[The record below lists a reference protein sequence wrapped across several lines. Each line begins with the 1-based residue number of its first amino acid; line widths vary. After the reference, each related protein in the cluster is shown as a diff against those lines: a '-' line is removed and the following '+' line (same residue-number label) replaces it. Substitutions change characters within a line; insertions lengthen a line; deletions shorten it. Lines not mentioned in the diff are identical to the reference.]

1 MLNPGKPLIVALTV
15 TNHGGSAATVPSAR
29 VNGRVMAL
37 SFFNY
42 DTQIGL
48 KVPANGTAHTT
59 FSLGLTDLG
68 GQADG
73 QLPATVS
80 LLNSNADEIATHSF
94 TVDVKGKLSS
104 IYGIFGLAIL
114 GITVLW
120 MISLIYRLVTRTLPP
135 NRWSRAVQFSAAG
148 FGVGLTLTFS
158 VSVLRLLTPSAVVWV
173 PFVLGAG
180 LIGLAVGY
188 ITPGPRPRD
197 DEDDDDQFAAE
208 HAARQPAFAQAG
220 ASHSAFAGT
229 SSTAGLGGGPGPAL
243 GGDGPRGLEQPP
255 PPVGTPL
262 GAQGEQRSPQGVG
275 GPGPTPSGPRRP
287 VLGRPVLPVPR
298 SRTTGRSRCG
308 ARTNPTATRTRPSRR
323 TDRSWTRCSAASTA
337 PASPAGHEFRSP
349 APQCRLP
356 PARPHSRGTA
366 MTAPA
371 AIAAA
376 LPSYEIGP
384 ELGRGGFGIVYAG
397 RQRHLGRDVAIK
409 QLPPSFSNDE
419 EIRSRFATEARVLA
433 SLDHPH
439 IVPIY
444 DYVEREGL
452 CLLVMECLTGGSVWD
467 TFRKDGLTPARACVL
482 VVATAA
488 GLHHAHVNGVL
499 HRDVKPENL
508 LLTANNHLKVTDFG
522 IAKVI
527 GGADAVATSDGG
539 ILGTPAY
546 MAPEQADGGDLSAA
560 ADVYAAGTMLYE
572 LLSGT
577 LPFSQDGGGLAIVYR
592 HLYEQPNPLRDIAPQ
607 VPQPLADVV
616 MRSIAR
622 QPSDRYGTA
631 EEFAIAI
638 GEAAVESFG
647 EDWYQA
653 SGLRVIG
660 SDVMMGTLTGGGRDR
675 RRAASTTIADSSVAP
690 AGWNPEGNRGQR
702 PTTGEQGRD
711 AGDGTIS
718 APFENLL
725 APPPGQQQG
734 PGGPRP
740 TPGQPSQGYPS
751 QGYPSGDPRASQP
764 GYPGHGPTPGGPNNT
779 PGGPNAP
786 ASYQYGSLVPYE
798 SAQLPVMRPSIF
810 VHVVGEV
817 APDAKPEPLVP
828 VRQIL
833 NAPPIPA
840 VMAALTTV
848 VLLALL
854 VVAYV
859 GLSTGVDRSGTVQ
872 STVTLAG
879 TDVVD
884 QGRHRRPRQLGA
896 PLGEPAAGR
905 CHRRRAQAVRPQDPD
920 RLVGQAAARALRQQR
935 HRDVQARVGPL
946 PRAGT
951 GDRQGRPARRRRQG
965 GRQPPGAG
973 DAQQQRLPH
982 RPGRR
987 RRARPAVRAG
997 LPRVA
1002 GPAAVAAWQAAGG
1015 ELDRPGPGGRPARRG
1030 ADRHRLGAAA
1040 LRAERADGGRVCG
1053 DRRRPGHPV
1062 RPHGRAVG
1070 PACAGPA
1077 HQQEAVRPRLT
1088 VPSGLRP
1095 FAGSLS
1101 ASLARVLAGT
1111 PRRIRPS
1118 TGASG

>member
-1 MLNPGKPLIVALTV
+1 
-15 TNHGGSAATVPSAR
+15 
-29 VNGRVMAL
+29 
-37 SFFNY
+37 
-42 DTQIGL
+42 
-48 KVPANGTAHTT
+48 
-59 FSLGLTDLG
+59 
-68 GQADG
+68 
-73 QLPATVS
+73 
-80 LLNSNADEIATHSF
+80 
-94 TVDVKGKLSS
+94 
-104 IYGIFGLAIL
+104 
-114 GITVLW
+114 
-120 MISLIYRLVTRTLPP
+120 
-135 NRWSRAVQFSAAG
+135 
-148 FGVGLTLTFS
+148 
-158 VSVLRLLTPSAVVWV
+158 
-173 PFVLGAG
+173 
-180 LIGLAVGY
+180 
-188 ITPGPRPRD
+188 
-197 DEDDDDQFAAE
+197 
-208 HAARQPAFAQAG
+208 
-220 ASHSAFAGT
+220 
-229 SSTAGLGGGPGPAL
+229 
-243 GGDGPRGLEQPP
+243 
-255 PPVGTPL
+255 
-262 GAQGEQRSPQGVG
+262 
-275 GPGPTPSGPRRP
+275 
-287 VLGRPVLPVPR
+287 
-298 SRTTGRSRCG
+298 
-308 ARTNPTATRTRPSRR
+308 
-323 TDRSWTRCSAASTA
+323 
-337 PASPAGHEFRSP
+337 
-349 APQCRLP
+349 
-356 PARPHSRGTA
+356 

-371 AIAAA
+371 AIGAA

-444 DYVEREGL
+444 DYVEQDGL

-467 TFRKDGLTPARACVL
+467 TFRKEGLTPARACVL
-482 VVATAA
+482 VVATSA
-488 GLHHAHVNGVL
+488 GLHHAHINGVL

-508 LLTANNHLKVTDFG
+508 LLTAGNHLKVTDFG

-622 QPSDRYGTA
+622 QPSDRYSTA

-647 EDWYQA
+647 DDWYQA

-702 PTTGEQGRD
+702 PTAGEPGRD

-725 APPPGQQQG
+725 APPPGQQPG

-751 QGYPSGDPRASQP
+751 QGYPSEGYPAQGYPSGDPRASQP
-764 GYPGHGPTPGGPNNT
+764 GYPGHGST

-810 VHVVGEV
+810 VHVVGEIS
-817 APDAKPEPLVP
+817 PDSKPEPLVP

-833 NAPPIPA
+833 KSPPIPA
-840 VMAALTTV
+840 VLVALTTV

-859 GLSTGVDRSGTVQ
+859 GLGTGVDRTGTVQ

-879 TDVVD
+879 TDVSTKDVTVD
-884 QGRHRRPRQLGA
+884 LGTSVPVSVN
-896 PLGEPAAGR
+896 PLPAGVTAAELKLFVRKIPIGSSDKLPLTRSGNGGTGTFKLGSVHYLVPGPVTGKVVLLDAAGKE
-905 CHRRRAQAVRPQDPD
+905 
-920 RLVGQAAARALRQQR
+920 VGNRQ
-935 HRDVQARVGPL
+935 VQVTPSSNGF
-946 PRAGT
+946 
-951 GDRQGRPARRRRQG
+951 
-965 GRQPPGAG
+965 
-973 DAQQQRLPH
+973 
-982 RPGRR
+982 
-987 RRARPAVRAG
+987 
-997 LPRVA
+997 
-1002 GPAAVAAWQAAGG
+1002 
-1015 ELDRPGPGGRPARRG
+1015 
-1030 ADRHRLGAAA
+1030 
-1040 LRAERADGGRVCG
+1040 
-1053 DRRRPGHPV
+1053 
-1062 RPHGRAVG
+1062 
-1070 PACAGPA
+1070 
-1077 HQQEAVRPRLT
+1077 LT
-1088 VPSGLRP
+1088 VPGVVAVLALL
-1095 FAGSLS
+1095 FAL
-1101 ASLARVLAGT
+1101 AYLESLALPLWRRGKRRVASAIGLALVGALLGVVLT
-1111 PRRIRPS
+1111 GIGWALHFYEPNVLTAVVCAVIGAVLGILFGLTAAQWGLHARVRRINKKQPVRV
-1118 TGASG
+1118 